1 MIDLFQPK
9 RLFSLIFI
17 VGISVIFTLQFGPG
31 SSGCNAPLTASNSS
45 AAALV
50 NGEEISLRDF
60 NLTYAMQTQYFRS
73 QGQSLPAS
81 LAKQIGL
88 PNRVLEQMIDLEL
101 LSQAAIQHG
110 LTPSDA
116 ELRTQIH
123 KDPNFQVDGKFDFAR
138 YQEVLKN
145 YYRKS
150 PPDYEAELR
159 KRLAAG
165 KMLDLVANGASVSDD
180 EVKARYF
187 QQGNKAKA
195 TFVRFAPS
203 MFVADVA
210 EPTPAERSAYEASH
224 AKDLQAYYDA
234 NKAQFHQPERVRA
247 RHILIQVE
255 KSATQADKDA
265 ALAKAQKI
273 RGELVAGKDF
283 AAAAKEYSDDKGSKD
298 KGGELGLNERGSWVK
313 EFADAAF
320 SLKPN
325 EISQPV
331 LSPFGYHLI
340 QVEEK
345 KPAEDKTLDQ
355 AKDEIAATLIKK
367 DKASALAKAKADQAL
382 KGLTSGKALA
392 ELYPAPKSDAQ
403 DALSR
408 FMTAAAPQATET
420 GEFGEGT
427 DVPQLGQAPELSKAI
442 FAAKTPT
449 ALDRVFEVNQGY
461 VVAQVTERT
470 LPTEQAF
477 EAEKDKLREQ
487 AIQAKQLELREAYL
501 TSLRK
506 NAKIVTNEEAV
517 NQIADAS

>member
-1 MIDLFQPK
+1 MIDIFQPK

-31 SSGCNAPLTASNSS
+31 SSGCNAPLTAANSS
-45 AAALV
+45 AAAMV
-50 NGEEISLRDF
+50 NGEEITLRDF
-60 NLTYAMQTQYFRS
+60 NLNYAMQTQYFRS
-73 QGQSLPAS
+73 QGQALPAS

-101 LSQAAIQHG
+101 LSQAAVEAG

-138 YQEVLKN
+138 YEEVLKN

-150 PPDYEAELR
+150 PPDYEANLR

-165 KMLDLVANGASVSDD
+165 KLLDVVANGAAVSDD

-187 QQGNKAKA
+187 QQGNKAEA
-195 TFVRFAPS
+195 TFVRFTPA
-203 MFVADVA
+203 MFVQDVPEPSAA
-210 EPTPAERSAYEASH
+210 EVTAYQAAH
-224 AKDLQAYYDA
+224 AKEISAYYDA
-234 NKAQFHQPERVRA
+234 NKVQFHQPERVRA
-247 RHILIQVE
+247 RHILIHV
-255 KSATQADKDA
+255 DKDA
-265 ALAKAQKI
+265 PQADQDAAKAKAEKI

-298 KGGELGLNERGSWVK
+298 KGGELGFNERGSWVK
-313 EFADAAF
+313 PFADAAF
-320 SLKPN
+320 ALKPN

-345 KPAEDKTLDQ
+345 KPEQDRTLDQ
-355 AKDEIAATLIKK
+355 AKGEIAVTLIKK
-367 DKASALAKAKADQAL
+367 EKASSLAKVKADEAL
-382 KGLTSGKALA
+382 KALTAGKSLA
-392 ELYPAPKSDAQ
+392 ELYPAPKDEAA
-403 DALSR
+403 DGLSR
-408 FMTAAAPQATET
+408 FMAASAPQATET

-427 DVPQLGQAPELSKAI
+427 DVPQVGQAPALSKAI
-442 FAAKTPT
+442 FATKAPT
-449 ALDRVFEVNQGY
+449 ALDQVFAVNQGY
-461 VVAQVTERT
+461 VVAQVTKRS
-470 LPTEQAF
+470 LPSDQAF
-477 EAEKDKLREQ
+477 QGEKDKLRDQ
-487 AIQAKQLELREAYL
+487 AVQAKQMELRQSYVA
-501 TSLRK
+501 SLRK

-517 NQIADAS
+517 NQVADAS